1 MSAVGGAG
9 VIAAAG
15 EEQFVGV
22 GAWAF
27 GPGLGVATGDKSA
40 DWPAEMRR
48 KDGVLIFCYGVS
60 SETLMLAAA
69 AGDMRQGRKRAM
81 QMSGDV
87 RRIGVGAG
95 LIGGAVAVAL
105 TVGLGGAQAGAADQ
119 LAGVAA
125 AGGGADSTDLLVI
138 AGANFLDA
146 KDVIT
151 GIDTSELSGTLLSAV
166 ESAQRIPGILDT
178 LVFMVDDRLAPAESA
193 ILAHSG
199 SMSSLIDQL
208 FFAPL
213 NQQWA
218 DASESMLNATN
229 AFESAIEDGSVPGAV
244 SASFQMLGITFS
256 ESIPAAIASM
266 PIVWIGSLFDDV
278 VTTADLFDFSF

>member
-1 MSAVGGAG
+1 
-9 VIAAAG
+9 
-15 EEQFVGV
+15 
-22 GAWAF
+22 
-27 GPGLGVATGDKSA
+27 
-40 DWPAEMRR
+40 
-48 KDGVLIFCYGVS
+48 
-60 SETLMLAAA
+60 
-69 AGDMRQGRKRAM
+69 M

-119 LAGVAA
+119 LVGIAA

-146 KDVIT
+146 QDVIT
-151 GIDTSELSGTLLSAV
+151 GIDASELSGTLLSAV

-178 LVFMVDDRLAPAESA
+178 FVFMVDDRLAPAESA

-218 DASESMLNATN
+218 DASESMLNAAN
-229 AFESAIEDGSVPGAV
+229 AFEGAIEDGSVPGAV

-256 ESIPAAIASM
+256 ETIPAAIASM
-266 PIVWIGSLFDDV
+266 PIVWIGSLVDDV